1 MPVALLPKRWWNFNM
16 SENEKIEVEPLL
28 LINVFSASVV

>member
-1 MPVALLPKRWWNFNM
+1 MPVALLPRRWWNFYM

-28 LINVFSASVV
+28 LINVFSASLV